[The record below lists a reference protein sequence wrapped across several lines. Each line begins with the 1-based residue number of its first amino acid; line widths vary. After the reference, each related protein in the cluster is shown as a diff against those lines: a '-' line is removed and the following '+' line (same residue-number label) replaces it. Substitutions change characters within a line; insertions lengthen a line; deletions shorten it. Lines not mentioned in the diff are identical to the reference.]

1 MFISLLECEWKMNL
15 RICQNVI
22 IEKSPQSCGLL
33 RRTSYV
39 YVKNPFPHVFAINF
53 PSFAIVQLF
62 SSSCCTFYSL
72 CLFMSLTPRAFILL
86 ENSQYNFPVYL
97 LPLFFSLHKPFA
109 YAWIS
114 MFRNIM
120 HRHIFI
126 YVANQY
132 PRT

>member
-1 MFISLLECEWKMNL
+1 MNL

-97 LPLFFSLHKPFA
+97 LLSSTFIFLSAQAVRIRLNLNVPQYYAQTYIYICSKPV
-109 YAWIS
+109 S
-114 MFRNIM
+114 S
-120 HRHIFI
+120 HII
-126 YVANQY
+126 
-132 PRT
+132 